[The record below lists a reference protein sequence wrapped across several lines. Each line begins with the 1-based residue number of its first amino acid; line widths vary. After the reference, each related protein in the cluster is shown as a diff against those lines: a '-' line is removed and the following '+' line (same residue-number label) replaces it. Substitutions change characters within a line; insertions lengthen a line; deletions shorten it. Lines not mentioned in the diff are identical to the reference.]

1 MKRTLIITY
10 DLHKPGQ
17 NYDALIAKIKAYGTW
32 AFLTRS
38 TYLIMTANTVVQV
51 RDNLKTVLD
60 SNDSLFVGV
69 APPPSAWTGLDNEVS
84 QWILDNQK

>member
-17 NYDALIAKIKAYGTW
+17 NYEALIAKIKACGAW
-32 AFLTRS
+32 AFLTQS
-38 TYLIMTANTVVQV
+38 TYLVMTEKTPVEV

-69 APPPSAWTGLDNEVS
+69 APPPSAWSGLEKEVS